1 MNILIGKFGKSIIF
15 RNEKWGIIGGD
26 SESAVFIWTM
36 AHLYP
41 EDKFFIASRNDF
53 STLSPH
59 IKKEINKNN
68 NIIDCWEH
76 YDKSFDNQQWLSHF
90 FEESEYDIP
99 DFGLLYS
106 GLSGGNTITN
116 FLMKR
121 DGSGYA
127 KPISFSKNYTGI
139 ITNFLNQ
146 TGIPYHELGEDSR
159 FFPLEARDLINR
171 SKRILSVKDTE
182 VVAKHIKSFNDQE
195 IVETK
200 TPVSDIG
207 HSYACLMNEDY
218 MKLLPSPTKRNTL
231 VSIIMHGTASHHKST
246 DKYGI
251 IKDYILDNFP
261 ETMIYGKWEEERIE
275 EQYKDRFVE
284 IPMIDLHPQLYDTK
298 YTLSI
303 GGSNG
308 YPTSSKF
315 WKMLMFGIIPFFIK
329 EEDIEKFGLPEFLY
343 VKDSKD
349 FKEKVESLESDI
361 AKYKDTWYTVQSLI
375 RKEDLWNGH
384 RFYDNIEKYIKEDFG
399 YTMNRTGRITYRSSS
414 IFVNDDKN
422 NLEEFFNG

>member
-1 MNILIGKFGKSIIF
+1 MNIIIGKFGKSIIF

-41 EDKFFIASRNDF
+41 NYNFYIVSRNDF
-53 STLSPH
+53 STLPPH
-59 IKKEINKNN
+59 IKTQINKNN

-76 YDKSFDNQQWLSHF
+76 YNKDHDNQEWLSGF
-90 FEESEYDIP
+90 FDIQP

-106 GLSGGNTITN
+106 GLSGGNTIKN
-116 FLMKR
+116 FLLKK

-139 ITNFLNQ
+139 ITNYLNKS
-146 TGIPYHELGEDSR
+146 GVPYLEIGEDSR
-159 FFPLEARDLINR
+159 FFPLEAKDLINR

-182 VVAKHIKSFNDQE
+182 TVAKHIKSKEDQQ

-200 TPVSDIG
+200 IPISDVG
-207 HSYACLMNEDY
+207 HSYACLMNEDRK
-218 MKLLPSPTKRNTL
+218 KLLKRPNSRNTL
-231 VSIIMHGTASHHKST
+231 ISIIMHGTASHHKST

-251 IKDYILDNFP
+251 VKDYILSNFP
-261 ETMIYGKWEEERIE
+261 ETMIYGKWEMERVE
-275 EQYKDRFVE
+275 EQYHDRFIE
-284 IPMIDLHPQLYDTK
+284 TPMIDLHPQLYDTK

-315 WKMLMFGIIPFFIK
+315 WKMLIFGIIPFFIK
-329 EEDIEKFGLPEFLY
+329 KEDTEKFGVPEYLW
-343 VKDSKD
+343 VKDSFD
-349 FKEKVESLESDI
+349 FKKKIGELESDV
-361 AKYKDTWYTVQSLI
+361 AKYNDLWYNVQDVIQKD
-375 RKEDLWNGH
+375 DLWNGH
-384 RFYDNIEKYIKEDFG
+384 RFYDNIEKYVYKDFG
-399 YTMNRTGRITYRSSS
+399 YKMERTGEITYRSSS
-414 IFVNDDKN
+414 IFVNDNKN